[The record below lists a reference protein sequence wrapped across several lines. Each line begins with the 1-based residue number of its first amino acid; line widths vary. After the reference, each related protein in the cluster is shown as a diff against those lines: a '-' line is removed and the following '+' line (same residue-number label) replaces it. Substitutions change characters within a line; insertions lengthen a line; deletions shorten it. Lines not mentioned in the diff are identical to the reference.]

1 MMKHKLLCTILLLS
15 TSLFAQTAIDW
26 TQVESALGRKGALQP
41 GNVYKFALPRTDLKV
56 KVGDVSVKPALALG
70 GWLAFSGTGE
80 ECIVMGDLV
89 VTESEV
95 PAVVDA
101 ALKHQF
107 AITAIHNHVLNET
120 PRILYMHVGGHFV
133 APAHNVCVVNVA
145 QGMKDVLA
153 ASHVPAEGSNLTAE
167 ISTPINS
174 APIEQALDAKG
185 KVNGGVLQ
193 FAIPRTGDISMHGM
207 PVPPAMGTATA
218 INFQP
223 AGGTRMAVTGDFVM
237 TGEEVPKVMKALH
250 DGGIEPTALHS
261 HMIDE
266 EPRLFFMHFWAVG
279 DATKLATTL
288 RTALDQMNLAH
299 VAPVQPTDVKAIPK

>member
-1 MMKHKLLCTILLLS
+1 MKTRALCSFLLLAAS
-15 TSLFAQTAIDW
+15 AFAQTTFDW
-26 TQVESALGRKGALQP
+26 TQVETALGRKGAVQP
-41 GNVYKFALPRTDLKV
+41 GKVYKFGLPRTDLKV
-56 KVGDVSVKPALALG
+56 KVGDIAVKPALALG

-89 VTESEV
+89 VTEAEV
-95 PAVVDA
+95 PGVVDA

-107 AITAIHNHVLNET
+107 AITAIHNHVLNES
-120 PRILYMHVGGHFV
+120 PRVLYVHVGGHFT
-133 APAHNVCVVNVA
+133 APAHNICVVNVA

-153 ASHVPAEGSNLTAE
+153 AAHVPAEGSNLTAE
-167 ISTPINS
+167 ASTPINS

-193 FAIPRTGDISMHGM
+193 FAIPRTADVSMHGM
-207 PVPPAMGTATA
+207 LVPPAMGTATA

-223 AGGTRMAVTGDFVM
+223 VGGTRAAITGDFVM

-250 DGGIEPTALHS
+250 DGGIQPTALHS

-266 EPRLFFMHFWAVG
+266 EPRLFFMHFWAVD

-288 RTALDQMNLAH
+288 RTALDQMNISHA
-299 VAPVQPTDVKAIPK
+299 APMQPPADLKAVPK